1 MRSVPRIN
9 RCPTRGHS
17 RCRMTTTAIIV
28 ACLVLSTP
36 GAAET
41 LDRDSGGRP
50 NILLIFTDDQ
60 SHRSVGCYEES
71 HPWVSTPNID
81 RLADEGVRFRDA
93 YVGTWCLPSRA
104 MMLTGLHPHGI
115 RGIEVERNPVST
127 YDPAVFRFWPEEL
140 RKAGYH
146 TAMIGK
152 WHLSPDAA
160 HGRAWDHAVV
170 WNHAVPKLAG
180 GYYRNQK
187 LKFDGGP
194 YRAVGGYS
202 TDNYTRYAVEYLRR
216 DHQKPWF
223 LWLCY
228 DAVHGPYTAADRHQD
243 CYRADERVPTPQDI
257 YPPRPTKPRY
267 MHQYGVWKP
276 GEGGVPVQRRKT
288 LPEAVRQYN
297 RAVRALD
304 EGVGKLLEIL
314 EETGQLD
321 NTLVVYTSDQGFA
334 WGQHGF
340 AWKVAPYD
348 ANLRAPLI
356 VRMPGRVAQ
365 GKVCR
370 RPVCALD
377 LVPTFFAMAGV
388 EPPWKMHG
396 HDLRPLLEDPKSD
409 WPHPVLMEQ
418 FGWAFG
424 PETDGALSGKKAF
437 NVPWYVFLRQGRY
450 KYIRTLVEDEIEE
463 LYDLEADPE
472 ELENLALDPAYR
484 HVLADHRMRL
494 IAELRRT
501 DAVFADRLPQPHRG
515 QTRN

>member
-1 MRSVPRIN
+1 M
-9 RCPTRGHS
+9 G
-17 RCRMTTTAIIV
+17 
-28 ACLVLSTP
+28 
-36 GAAET
+36 GGGK
-41 LDRDSGGRP
+41 SGGSIRIRLGVILCALFWAGGDRQPVAERARPGVQVADADLP
-50 NILLIFTDDQ
+50 NILFIFTDDQ
-60 SHRSVGCYEES
+60 SHRSVGCYEDA

-81 RLADEGVRFRDA
+81 RLAAEGVRFRDA

-115 RGIEVERNPVST
+115 RGIEVERNPTST

-152 WHLSPDAA
+152 WHLSPDAG
-160 HGRAWDHAVV
+160 HGRAWDHSVV
-170 WNHAVPKLAG
+170 WNHAVPKQAG
-180 GYYRNQK
+180 GYYRHQK
-187 LKFDGGP
+187 LNFDGGP
-194 YRAVGGYS
+194 YQAVGGYS
-202 TDNYTRYAVEYLRR
+202 TDNYTRYAVDYLRR

-228 DAVHGPYTAADRHQD
+228 DAVHTPYTAADRHED
-243 CYRADERVPTPQDI
+243 CYRADEPVPTPKDI

-276 GEGGVPVQRRKT
+276 GEKGLPERRGKT

-297 RAVRALD
+297 RAARALD
-304 EGVGKLLEIL
+304 EGVGKLLDTL

-340 AWKVAPYD
+340 EWKVAPYD
-348 ANLRAPLI
+348 ANLRAPFI
-356 VRMPGRVAQ
+356 VRMPGHVAR

-377 LVPTFFAMAGV
+377 LVPTFFALAGV

-396 HDLRPLLEDPKSD
+396 HDLRPLLENPEAD
-409 WPHPVLMEQ
+409 WPYPVLMEQ
-418 FGWAFG
+418 LGWAFG
-424 PETDGALSGKKAF
+424 PETDGALTGKKALA
-437 NVPWYVFLRQGRY
+437 VPWYVFLRQGRY

-472 ELENLALDPAYR
+472 ELENLARDPAFR
-484 HVLADHRMRL
+484 QVLADFRTRL
-494 IAELRRT
+494 SAELRRT
-501 DAVFADRLPQPHRG
+501 GARFADRLPEPRAAPA
-515 QTRN
+515 RN